1 MSRRSRGTSTGS
13 GGYPLPQRGEDVR
26 HRAAARSSI
35 GIDTGDVHGGA
46 EIILC
51 AAQLRSPD
59 VSVAVKRN
67 AEFMRLRKMNENAS
81 KTDQEILE
89 MIL

>member
-1 MSRRSRGTSTGS
+1 MNVAGVNTSR
-13 GGYPLPQRGEDVR
+13 
-26 HRAAARSSI
+26 ASS
-35 GIDTGDVHGGA
+35 GGA
-46 EIILC
+46 EVVLC

>member
-1 MSRRSRGTSTGS
+1 LPKGEIRVREGTEEEKLQG
-13 GGYPLPQRGEDVR
+13 
-26 HRAAARSSI
+26 
-35 GIDTGDVHGGA
+35 
-46 EIILC
+46 
-51 AAQLRSPD
+51 
-59 VSVAVKRN
+59 KRN